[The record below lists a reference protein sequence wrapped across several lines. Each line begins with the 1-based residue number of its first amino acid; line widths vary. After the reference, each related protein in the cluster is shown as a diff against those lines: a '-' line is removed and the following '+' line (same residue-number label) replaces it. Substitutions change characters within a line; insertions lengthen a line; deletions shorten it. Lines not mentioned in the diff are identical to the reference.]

1 MFLIFRKNS
10 KNNFNEI
17 KDALTILSK
26 DQKHDKIVINLD
38 DEDVVKKEEIK
49 EEINSYSLD
58 YSINNAQEITNQV
71 VSIDPI
77 SSSLNM
83 DKDNH
88 HFGTNEEDK
97 DVEKENNVDNKISK
111 NQKLNKYQ

>member
-1 MFLIFRKNS
+1 
-10 KNNFNEI
+10 
-17 KDALTILSK
+17 
-26 DQKHDKIVINLD
+26 
-38 DEDVVKKEEIK
+38 
-49 EEINSYSLD
+49 
-58 YSINNAQEITNQV
+58 
-71 VSIDPI
+71 
-77 SSSLNM
+77 M